1 MHSLLI
7 SSEKFDKGMFFV
19 ATERGLQLLLTA
31 CKVVRIGLMIN
42 VTENALEIQIEK

>member
-7 SSEKFDKGMFFV
+7 SRQKFDKDMFNV

-31 CKVVRIGLMIN
+31 CKDRAN
-42 VTENALEIQIEK
+42 DVTENA